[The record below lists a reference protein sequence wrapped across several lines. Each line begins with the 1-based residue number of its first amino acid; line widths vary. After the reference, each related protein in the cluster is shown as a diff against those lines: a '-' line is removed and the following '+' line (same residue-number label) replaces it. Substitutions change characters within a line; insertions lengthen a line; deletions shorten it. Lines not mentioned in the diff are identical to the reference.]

1 MQRAIFVITGASII
15 PGFFS
20 LHFAFHAPQGFH
32 VVLLHYDEN
41 KKINKRIKTAT
52 TTKILYDL
60 FCKTNKEFT
69 VEVMGGFRGGE
80 KVMEAYDVPK
90 VRNFENLPSES

>member
-1 MQRAIFVITGASII
+1 M
-15 PGFFS
+15 
-20 LHFAFHAPQGFH
+20 
-32 VVLLHYDEN
+32 LLHYDEN

-60 FCKTNKEFT
+60 FYKTNKEFT

-80 KVMEAYDVPK
+80 KGMEAYDVPK
-90 VRNFENLPSES
+90 VRNF